1 MRLPI
6 GLALLLLSAPALAQ
20 PIPDPELADP
30 SSVPEWE
37 GDESY
42 LRVLPKSTWVSIGGI
57 TPKARLHILTGPEAD
72 LSGSGAGF
80 LLLGSLAPGKQNLVF
95 DANEIMARRGKS
107 QPAALHLNPKGG
119 SVEIHGG
126 LEPSRRV
133 RVNGAGQV
141 IIGRANGSYGE
152 QAKLI
157 VDGPIAAPEII
168 VTPYGW
174 ADFVLEEGYDLP
186 SLEEVEA
193 RIAARGHLPN
203 MPSAAEVKAR
213 GIGLAD
219 MSKRLLQQVEEL
231 TLHLIA
237 QDKAIR
243 AMQARLQ
250 KIEGAE

>member
-1 MRLPI
+1 MSLGHAERQVRQPHIGEKLDLGLRLVRIVHSI
-6 GLALLLLSAPALAQ
+6 GAVDFADDGLDLLLDGHVVLVEDVQWDVL
-20 PIPDPELADP
+20 
-30 SSVPEWE
+30 
-37 GDESY
+37 GD
-42 LRVLPKSTWVSIGGI
+42 
-57 TPKARLHILTGPEAD
+57 
-72 LSGSGAGF
+72 
-80 LLLGSLAPGKQNLVF
+80 QVF
-95 DANEIMARRGKS
+95 
-107 QPAALHLNPKGG
+107 
-119 SVEIHGG
+119 GG
-126 LEPSRRV
+126 LGRDDDFDDDDDVYEERITDE
-133 RVNGAGQV
+133 AGV
-141 IIGRANGSYGE
+141 Y
-152 QAKLI
+152 
-157 VDGPIAAPEII
+157 V
-168 VTPYGW
+168 V
-174 ADFVLEEGYDLP
+174 EEGYDLP